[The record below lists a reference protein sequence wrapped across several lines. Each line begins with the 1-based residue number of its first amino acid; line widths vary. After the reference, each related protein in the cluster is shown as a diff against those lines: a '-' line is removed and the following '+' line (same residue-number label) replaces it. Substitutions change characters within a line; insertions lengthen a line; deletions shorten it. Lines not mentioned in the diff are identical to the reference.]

1 MFKAFALTG
10 RLFKIRIKIW
20 YEKWCYIGVSKL
32 LIFNTLIYKKFF
44 KKLHNS
50 LIFSIFANEN
60 KYIRYE
66 KSTKDVEFEK
76 LQKRVEKL
84 VKANKSLKKDKRNLK
99 RRLTT
104 SQNKS
109 NKYRSELKKKEKPNV
124 GLDKESFEQIM
135 SLLDD
140 IIIHP

>member
-1 MFKAFALTG
+1 MK
-10 RLFKIRIKIW
+10 
-20 YEKWCYIGVSKL
+20 
-32 LIFNTLIYKKFF
+32 
-44 KKLHNS
+44 
-50 LIFSIFANEN
+50 
-60 KYIRYE
+60 
-66 KSTKDVEFEK
+66 KSTKDTELEK

-140 IIIHP
+140 LIIHP

>member
-1 MFKAFALTG
+1 M
-10 RLFKIRIKIW
+10 
-20 YEKWCYIGVSKL
+20 
-32 LIFNTLIYKKFF
+32 
-44 KKLHNS
+44 
-50 LIFSIFANEN
+50 
-60 KYIRYE
+60 E
-66 KSTKDVEFEK
+66 KSTKDTELEK

-124 GLDKESFEQIM
+124 GFDKESFEQIM

>member
-1 MFKAFALTG
+1 M
-10 RLFKIRIKIW
+10 
-20 YEKWCYIGVSKL
+20 
-32 LIFNTLIYKKFF
+32 
-44 KKLHNS
+44 
-50 LIFSIFANEN
+50 
-60 KYIRYE
+60 E
-66 KSTKDVEFEK
+66 KSTKDTELEK

-109 NKYRSELKKKEKPNV
+109 NKYRSELKKKEKTNV

>member
-1 MFKAFALTG
+1 MK
-10 RLFKIRIKIW
+10 
-20 YEKWCYIGVSKL
+20 
-32 LIFNTLIYKKFF
+32 
-44 KKLHNS
+44 
-50 LIFSIFANEN
+50 
-60 KYIRYE
+60 
-66 KSTKDVEFEK
+66 KSTKDTELEK

-84 VKANKSLKKDKRNLK
+84 LMANKSLKKDKRNLK

>member
-1 MFKAFALTG
+1 MK
-10 RLFKIRIKIW
+10 
-20 YEKWCYIGVSKL
+20 
-32 LIFNTLIYKKFF
+32 
-44 KKLHNS
+44 
-50 LIFSIFANEN
+50 
-60 KYIRYE
+60 
-66 KSTKDVEFEK
+66 KSTKDTELEK

-99 RRLTT
+99 RRMTT

>member
-1 MFKAFALTG
+1 MK
-10 RLFKIRIKIW
+10 
-20 YEKWCYIGVSKL
+20 
-32 LIFNTLIYKKFF
+32 
-44 KKLHNS
+44 
-50 LIFSIFANEN
+50 
-60 KYIRYE
+60 
-66 KSTKDVEFEK
+66 KSTKDTELEK

-104 SQNKS
+104 AQNKS

>member
-1 MFKAFALTG
+1 M
-10 RLFKIRIKIW
+10 
-20 YEKWCYIGVSKL
+20 EK
-32 LIFNTLIYKKFF
+32 T
-44 KKLHNS
+44 
-50 LIFSIFANEN
+50 
-60 KYIRYE
+60 
-66 KSTKDVEFEK
+66 TKDTELEK

-135 SLLDD
+135 SLLDN

>member
-1 MFKAFALTG
+1 MK
-10 RLFKIRIKIW
+10 
-20 YEKWCYIGVSKL
+20 
-32 LIFNTLIYKKFF
+32 
-44 KKLHNS
+44 
-50 LIFSIFANEN
+50 
-60 KYIRYE
+60 
-66 KSTKDVEFEK
+66 KSTKDIELEK

-84 VKANKSLKKDKRNLK
+84 VKANKTLKRDKRNLE

-124 GLDKESFEQIM
+124 GLDKETFEQMM

>member
-1 MFKAFALTG
+1 M
-10 RLFKIRIKIW
+10 
-20 YEKWCYIGVSKL
+20 
-32 LIFNTLIYKKFF
+32 
-44 KKLHNS
+44 
-50 LIFSIFANEN
+50 
-60 KYIRYE
+60 E
-66 KSTKDVEFEK
+66 KSTKDTELEK

-84 VKANKSLKKDKRNLK
+84 VKANKSLKRDKRNLE

>member
-1 MFKAFALTG
+1 M
-10 RLFKIRIKIW
+10 
-20 YEKWCYIGVSKL
+20 
-32 LIFNTLIYKKFF
+32 
-44 KKLHNS
+44 
-50 LIFSIFANEN
+50 
-60 KYIRYE
+60 E
-66 KSTKDVEFEK
+66 KSTKDTELEK

-99 RRLTT
+99 RGLTT

>member
-1 MFKAFALTG
+1 MG
-10 RLFKIRIKIW
+10 
-20 YEKWCYIGVSKL
+20 
-32 LIFNTLIYKKFF
+32 
-44 KKLHNS
+44 
-50 LIFSIFANEN
+50 
-60 KYIRYE
+60 
-66 KSTKDVEFEK
+66 KSTKNTELEK

>member
-1 MFKAFALTG
+1 MEKA
-10 RLFKIRIKIW
+10 
-20 YEKWCYIGVSKL
+20 
-32 LIFNTLIYKKFF
+32 
-44 KKLHNS
+44 
-50 LIFSIFANEN
+50 
-60 KYIRYE
+60 
-66 KSTKDVEFEK
+66 TKDTELEK

-124 GLDKESFEQIM
+124 GLNKESFEQIM

>member
-1 MFKAFALTG
+1 M
-10 RLFKIRIKIW
+10 
-20 YEKWCYIGVSKL
+20 
-32 LIFNTLIYKKFF
+32 
-44 KKLHNS
+44 
-50 LIFSIFANEN
+50 
-60 KYIRYE
+60 E
-66 KSTKDVEFEK
+66 KSTKDTELEK

-84 VKANKSLKKDKRNLK
+84 VKANKSLKRDKRNLK

-124 GLDKESFEQIM
+124 ELDKESFEQIM

>member
-1 MFKAFALTG
+1 M
-10 RLFKIRIKIW
+10 
-20 YEKWCYIGVSKL
+20 
-32 LIFNTLIYKKFF
+32 
-44 KKLHNS
+44 
-50 LIFSIFANEN
+50 
-60 KYIRYE
+60 E
-66 KSTKDVEFEK
+66 KSTKDTELEK

-99 RRLTT
+99 RRLTS

>member
-1 MFKAFALTG
+1 MK
-10 RLFKIRIKIW
+10 
-20 YEKWCYIGVSKL
+20 
-32 LIFNTLIYKKFF
+32 
-44 KKLHNS
+44 
-50 LIFSIFANEN
+50 
-60 KYIRYE
+60 
-66 KSTKDVEFEK
+66 KSTKDTELEK

-84 VKANKSLKKDKRNLK
+84 VKANKPLKKDKRNLK

>member
-1 MFKAFALTG
+1 M
-10 RLFKIRIKIW
+10 
-20 YEKWCYIGVSKL
+20 EKTTNDTEL
-32 LIFNTLIYKKFF
+32 
-44 KKLHNS
+44 
-50 LIFSIFANEN
+50 
-60 KYIRYE
+60 
-66 KSTKDVEFEK
+66 EK

>member
-1 MFKAFALTG
+1 MK
-10 RLFKIRIKIW
+10 
-20 YEKWCYIGVSKL
+20 
-32 LIFNTLIYKKFF
+32 
-44 KKLHNS
+44 
-50 LIFSIFANEN
+50 
-60 KYIRYE
+60 
-66 KSTKDVEFEK
+66 
-76 LQKRVEKL
+76 KL
-84 VKANKSLKKDKRNLK
+84 VKDIEPKELQKYAEKPEKENKSLKRDKRNLE

-124 GLDKESFEQIM
+124 GLDKETFEQMM

>member
-1 MFKAFALTG
+1 M
-10 RLFKIRIKIW
+10 
-20 YEKWCYIGVSKL
+20 
-32 LIFNTLIYKKFF
+32 
-44 KKLHNS
+44 
-50 LIFSIFANEN
+50 
-60 KYIRYE
+60 E
-66 KSTKDVEFEK
+66 KSTKDTELEK

-84 VKANKSLKKDKRNLK
+84 VKANKSLKKDKRNIK

>member
-1 MFKAFALTG
+1 M
-10 RLFKIRIKIW
+10 
-20 YEKWCYIGVSKL
+20 
-32 LIFNTLIYKKFF
+32 
-44 KKLHNS
+44 
-50 LIFSIFANEN
+50 
-60 KYIRYE
+60 E
-66 KSTKDVEFEK
+66 KSTKDTELEK

-124 GLDKESFEQIM
+124 ELDKEAFEQIM

>member
-1 MFKAFALTG
+1 M
-10 RLFKIRIKIW
+10 
-20 YEKWCYIGVSKL
+20 
-32 LIFNTLIYKKFF
+32 
-44 KKLHNS
+44 
-50 LIFSIFANEN
+50 
-60 KYIRYE
+60 E
-66 KSTKDVEFEK
+66 KSTKDTELEK
-76 LQKRVEKL
+76 LQQRVEKL
-84 VKANKSLKKDKRNLK
+84 VKANKSLKRDKRNLK

-124 GLDKESFEQIM
+124 GLDKESVEQIM

>member
-1 MFKAFALTG
+1 M
-10 RLFKIRIKIW
+10 
-20 YEKWCYIGVSKL
+20 EK
-32 LIFNTLIYKKFF
+32 T
-44 KKLHNS
+44 
-50 LIFSIFANEN
+50 
-60 KYIRYE
+60 
-66 KSTKDVEFEK
+66 TKDTDLEK

>member
-1 MFKAFALTG
+1 M
-10 RLFKIRIKIW
+10 
-20 YEKWCYIGVSKL
+20 
-32 LIFNTLIYKKFF
+32 
-44 KKLHNS
+44 
-50 LIFSIFANEN
+50 
-60 KYIRYE
+60 E
-66 KSTKDVEFEK
+66 KSTKDTELGK

>member
-1 MFKAFALTG
+1 MK
-10 RLFKIRIKIW
+10 
-20 YEKWCYIGVSKL
+20 
-32 LIFNTLIYKKFF
+32 
-44 KKLHNS
+44 
-50 LIFSIFANEN
+50 
-60 KYIRYE
+60 
-66 KSTKDVEFEK
+66 KSTKDTELEK

-84 VKANKSLKKDKRNLK
+84 LKANKSLKKDKRNLK

-124 GLDKESFEQIM
+124 GLDKKSLEQIM

>member
-1 MFKAFALTG
+1 M
-10 RLFKIRIKIW
+10 
-20 YEKWCYIGVSKL
+20 
-32 LIFNTLIYKKFF
+32 
-44 KKLHNS
+44 
-50 LIFSIFANEN
+50 
-60 KYIRYE
+60 E
-66 KSTKDVEFEK
+66 KSTKDTELEK

-84 VKANKSLKKDKRNLK
+84 VKANKSLKKDERNLK

>member
-1 MFKAFALTG
+1 M
-10 RLFKIRIKIW
+10 
-20 YEKWCYIGVSKL
+20 
-32 LIFNTLIYKKFF
+32 
-44 KKLHNS
+44 
-50 LIFSIFANEN
+50 
-60 KYIRYE
+60 E
-66 KSTKDVEFEK
+66 KSTKDTELEK
-76 LQKRVEKL
+76 LEKRVEKL

-109 NKYRSELKKKEKPNV
+109 NKYRSELKKKKKPNV

>member
-1 MFKAFALTG
+1 M
-10 RLFKIRIKIW
+10 
-20 YEKWCYIGVSKL
+20 
-32 LIFNTLIYKKFF
+32 
-44 KKLHNS
+44 
-50 LIFSIFANEN
+50 
-60 KYIRYE
+60 E
-66 KSTKDVEFEK
+66 KSTKDTELEK

-124 GLDKESFEQIM
+124 GLGKESFEQIM

>member
-1 MFKAFALTG
+1 M
-10 RLFKIRIKIW
+10 
-20 YEKWCYIGVSKL
+20 
-32 LIFNTLIYKKFF
+32 KK
-44 KKLHNS
+44 S
-50 LIFSIFANEN
+50 V
-60 KYIRYE
+60 
-66 KSTKDVEFEK
+66 KDMEPKE
-76 LQKRVEKL
+76 LQKYVEKL
-84 VKANKSLKKDKRNLK
+84 KKENKALKRNKRNLE

-124 GLDKESFEQIM
+124 GLDKETFEQIM

>member
-1 MFKAFALTG
+1 MK
-10 RLFKIRIKIW
+10 
-20 YEKWCYIGVSKL
+20 
-32 LIFNTLIYKKFF
+32 
-44 KKLHNS
+44 
-50 LIFSIFANEN
+50 
-60 KYIRYE
+60 
-66 KSTKDVEFEK
+66 KSTKDTELEK

-104 SQNKS
+104 SQKKS

>member
-1 MFKAFALTG
+1 MK
-10 RLFKIRIKIW
+10 
-20 YEKWCYIGVSKL
+20 
-32 LIFNTLIYKKFF
+32 
-44 KKLHNS
+44 
-50 LIFSIFANEN
+50 
-60 KYIRYE
+60 
-66 KSTKDVEFEK
+66 KSTKDTELEK

-124 GLDKESFEQIM
+124 GLDKDSFEQIM

>member
-1 MFKAFALTG
+1 MK
-10 RLFKIRIKIW
+10 
-20 YEKWCYIGVSKL
+20 
-32 LIFNTLIYKKFF
+32 
-44 KKLHNS
+44 
-50 LIFSIFANEN
+50 
-60 KYIRYE
+60 
-66 KSTKDVEFEK
+66 KSTKDTEHEK

-84 VKANKSLKKDKRNLK
+84 LKANKSLKKDKRNLK

>member
-1 MFKAFALTG
+1 M
-10 RLFKIRIKIW
+10 
-20 YEKWCYIGVSKL
+20 EK
-32 LIFNTLIYKKFF
+32 T
-44 KKLHNS
+44 
-50 LIFSIFANEN
+50 
-60 KYIRYE
+60 
-66 KSTKDVEFEK
+66 TKDTVLEK

>member
-1 MFKAFALTG
+1 M
-10 RLFKIRIKIW
+10 
-20 YEKWCYIGVSKL
+20 
-32 LIFNTLIYKKFF
+32 
-44 KKLHNS
+44 
-50 LIFSIFANEN
+50 
-60 KYIRYE
+60 E
-66 KSTKDVEFEK
+66 KSTKDTELEK

-99 RRLTT
+99 RRLST